1 MGGGQEQQQP
11 ADDVAQPPYPHRRGP
26 AGSEEFEAHGKQLL
40 HLLHGIGGRI
50 QDDAVMGLELGRGS
64 RQQHL
69 TAVMLDF
76 TKRCNYCV
84 DLHNARTML
93 RSCII
98 TEESAQLPG

>member
-1 MGGGQEQQQP
+1 MRRHKLFYPE
-11 ADDVAQPPYPHRRGP
+11 VAGPH
-26 AGSEEFEAHGKQLL
+26 EY
-40 HLLHGIGGRI
+40 
-50 QDDAVMGLELGRGS
+50 GS